1 MGDSRAR
8 KWQITINNPSDY
20 GFTHDAIRECVL
32 KLKSVVYWCMSDE
45 IGASGTYHT
54 HVFLAASNAIRFSTL
69 KNLFNE
75 AHFEICRGTSQENRD
90 YIRKEGKY
98 ADTDK
103 AETSVADT
111 FEEYGELP
119 EEHQGARS
127 DMSSLY
133 DLIKDGKTD
142 FEIIEENPRFI
153 SQLDRIEAVRQIVR
167 YEQFKN
173 QFRNLTVTYIY
184 GETGSGKTRSV
195 MEKYG
200 YSNVY
205 RVTDYDHPF
214 DGYKGQDVI
223 VFEEFRSSLKIQDML
238 NYLDGYPVELPC
250 RFNNKYACFNKAFLV
265 TNIPLSAQYSG
276 IQDESKET
284 WKAFLRRI
292 HHVFHCTKA
301 LGMLEETEWVQMT
314 MC

>member
-1 MGDSRAR
+1 MGESRAR
-8 KWQITINNPSDY
+8 KWQITINNPADY
-20 GFTHDAIRECVL
+20 GFGHDAIKDCVS
-32 KLKSVVYWCMSDE
+32 KLKSVVYWCMADE

-54 HVFLAASNAIRFSTL
+54 HIFLAASNAVRFSTL
-69 KNLFNE
+69 KNLFKE
-75 AHFEICRGTSQENRD
+75 AHFEVCRGTSQENRD

-98 ADTDK
+98 LDTDK
-103 AETSVADT
+103 AETSVANT
-111 FEEYGELP
+111 FEEYGDMP
-119 EEHQGARS
+119 EEHQGART

-133 DLIKDGKTD
+133 ELVKDGKTD
-142 FEIIEENPRFI
+142 FEIIEENPRYI
-153 SQLDRIEAVRQIVR
+153 TQLDRIEAVRQIVR

-173 QFRNLTVTYIY
+173 QFRNLSVSYIY

-195 MEKYG
+195 MDEFG

-250 RFNNKYACFNKAFLV
+250 RFNNKYACFTKV
-265 TNIPLSAQYSG
+265 YIITNIPLSAQYSN
-276 IQDESKET
+276 IQEESKET

-292 HHVFHCTKA
+292 HRIFHCTRS
-301 LGMLEETEWVQMT
+301 LGMQEETEWVQMT